1 MLCNKQ
7 FCHFSGL
14 PLVGPLNFICTYG
27 FFQFLY
33 KQIVIFWNALL
44 VMHPL
49 SVQWERY
56 AILLLIR
63 SIKVSVCLAPFEVF
77 KKNLFYASFL
87 ASGDFLEIFGVPWLV
102 DASPNLGLYFHMAFS
117 LCLSTCPN
125 FSIL

>member
-44 VMHPL
+44 VMHSL

-63 SIKVSVCLAPFEVF
+63 IPSIPKQGFPFI
-77 KKNLFYASFL
+77 
-87 ASGDFLEIFGVPWLV
+87 GIFC
-102 DASPNLGLYFHMAFS
+102 SPSAFS
-117 LCLSTCPN
+117 LNGFSTLADNSCCPDVGPFN
-125 FSIL
+125 AQLPIRR